1 MTTAETKPEAA
12 LALDPIFHPR
22 SVAVAGVSTQRPGF
36 AGMGI
41 GFLLSL
47 MELGFP
53 AVYPVNPRYPE
64 IEGVKCYAGVLDI
77 EGPVD
82 HVISSVP
89 AHVVPKLVEDCIAK
103 GVRSV
108 HFFTAGFRETG
119 DAEMADLEKQVVG
132 RLTAAGIRVF
142 GPNCMGLYVPE
153 SKLAFMPGFPTEP
166 GPVGFISQSGGNAG
180 EMVYTA
186 AVRGIRFSKVVSYGN
201 AADVDESELL
211 SYLAADPQTEIICAY
226 IEGIK
231 DGRRFFEA
239 MRRAASAKPLVVL
252 KGGRTAAGTR
262 AVMSHTASL
271 AGSLQVFDS
280 LCRQVNAVR
289 VNSVEEMAD
298 LAVAFRYLQPFLS
311 QEAAGFNPQ
320 MDTQSNPQV
329 DTQSNPHS
337 RTQSNPQTGGSVAVV
352 GGGGGFSVFA
362 ADEIDDAGLQC
373 PVLPER
379 TQKALAEINPV
390 AGTSVRNPVDTIAIF
405 EPQKLEQTLRILGE
419 AENIDVIMYHTS
431 LSWGRGRRSL
441 AMLGAD
447 PVHYMQMQVQQ
458 MEKARDAFGTPI
470 VVVLRPPLD
479 VESMERTAAFQEKC
493 WQAGFPIFPTI
504 PRAANAIAKTLR
516 WRERRDGT

>member
-1 MTTAETKPEAA
+1 MTTAETKPDTAST
-12 LALDPIFHPR
+12 LDQIFHPR
-22 SVAVAGVSTQRPGF
+22 SVAVAGVSTQQPGF
-36 AGMGI
+36 AGVGM

-53 AVYPVNPRYPE
+53 TVYPVNPKYPE
-64 IEGVKCYAGVLDI
+64 IEGLKCYASILDI

-89 AHVVPKLVEDCIAK
+89 AHIVPKLVDDCIAK
-103 GVRSV
+103 PVRSV

-132 RLTAAGIRVF
+132 RLTGAGIRAF

-153 SKLAFMPGFPTEP
+153 SKLAFMPGFPTES

-186 AVRGIRFSKVVSYGN
+186 SVRGIRFSKVVSYGN
-201 AADVDESELL
+201 ASDIDESELL
-211 SYLAADPQTEIICAY
+211 GYVADDPDTEVICAY
-226 IEGIK
+226 VEGVK
-231 DGRRFFEA
+231 DGRRFLAA
-239 MRRAASAKPLVVL
+239 MRKAAAAKPLVVL
-252 KGGRTAAGTR
+252 KGGRTASGTR

-298 LAVAFRYLQPFLS
+298 LAVAFRFLR
-311 QEAAGFNPQ
+311 APNGP
-320 MDTQSNPQV
+320 
-329 DTQSNPHS
+329 
-337 RTQSNPQTGGSVAVV
+337 GVAVV

-379 TQKALAEINPV
+379 TQKALGEINPV

-405 EPQKLEQTLRILGE
+405 EPPKLEQTLRILGE

-431 LSWGRGRRSL
+431 FSWGRGRRSM

-458 MEKARDAFGTPI
+458 MVKARDASGTPI

-493 WQAGFPIFPTI
+493 WRAGFPVFPTI

-516 WRERRDGT
+516 WASGRSY

>member
-1 MTTAETKPEAA
+1 MTTAETRPGTAA
-12 LALDPIFHPR
+12 SLDAIFHPR
-22 SVAVAGVSTQRPGF
+22 SVAIAGVSMQQPGF
-36 AGMGI
+36 AGVGL

-53 AVYPVNPRYPE
+53 AVYPVNPKYQE
-64 IEGVKCYAGVLDI
+64 IEGLRCYASVLDI

-89 AHVVPKLVEDCIAK
+89 ARIAPQLVEDCIAK

-119 DAEMADLEKQVVG
+119 DDEMVDLETQVVG
-132 RLTAAGIRVF
+132 RLTGSGIRVF

-153 SKLAFMPGFPTEP
+153 SKLAFMPGFPEEV

-201 AADVDESELL
+201 ASDIDESELL
-211 SYLAADPQTEIICAY
+211 SYLAADPQTDVICAY
-226 IEGIK
+226 IEGVK

-239 MRRAASAKPLVVL
+239 MREAADAKPVVIL
-252 KGGRTAAGTR
+252 KGGRTASGTR

-271 AGSLQVFDS
+271 AGSVEVFDS

-298 LAVAFRYLQPFLS
+298 LAVAFRYMSAPD
-311 QEAAGFNPQ
+311 GP
-320 MDTQSNPQV
+320 
-329 DTQSNPHS
+329 
-337 RTQSNPQTGGSVAVV
+337 GVAVV

-362 ADEIDDAGLQC
+362 ADEIDDAGLRC
-373 PVLPER
+373 PVLPEH
-379 TQKALAEINPV
+379 TQKALGEINPV

-405 EPQKLEQTLRILGE
+405 EPPKLEQTLRLIGE
-419 AENIDVIMYHTS
+419 AENIDVILYHTS
-431 LSWGRGRRSL
+431 FSWGRGRRSM

-458 MEKARDAFGTPI
+458 MVKAREASGTPI

-493 WQAGFPIFPTI
+493 WQAGFPVFPTI
-504 PRAANAIAKTLR
+504 PRASNAIAKVLR
-516 WRERRDGT
+516 WARRRSV

>member
-1 MTTAETKPEAA
+1 MTTAESKPTIVS
-12 LALDPIFHPR
+12 LDDIFHPR
-22 SVAVAGVSTQRPGF
+22 SVAIAGVSTQQPGF
-36 AGMGI
+36 AGVGV

-53 AVYPVNPRYPE
+53 AIYPVNPRYPE
-64 IEGVKCYAGVLDI
+64 IEGLKCYASVLDVD
-77 EGPVD
+77 GPVD

-89 AHVVPKLVEDCIAK
+89 AHVVPRLVEDCIQK

-132 RLTAAGIRVF
+132 RLTGAGIRVF

-153 SKLAFMPGFPTEP
+153 SKLAFMPGFPTES

-201 AADVDESELL
+201 AADVDEAELL
-211 SYLAADPQTEIICAY
+211 AYLAGDAGTDIICAY

-231 DGRRFFEA
+231 DGRRFFDA
-239 MRRAASAKPLVVL
+239 VRRAASAKPTVIL
-252 KGGRTAAGTR
+252 KGGRTLAGTR

-271 AGSLQVFDS
+271 AGSLEVFDA

-298 LAVAFRYLQPFLS
+298 LAVAFRYMRTP
-311 QEAAGFNPQ
+311 AGP
-320 MDTQSNPQV
+320 
-329 DTQSNPHS
+329 
-337 RTQSNPQTGGSVAVV
+337 GVAVV

-362 ADEIDDAGLQC
+362 ADEIDSAGLTC
-373 PVLPER
+373 PVLPEH
-379 TQKALAEINPV
+379 TQKELGEINPV
-390 AGTSVRNPVDTIAIF
+390 AGTSVRNPVDTIAIW
-405 EPQKLEQTLRILGE
+405 EASKLEQTLRIIGG
-419 AENIDVIMYHTS
+419 AENIDVILYHTS
-431 LSWGRGRRSL
+431 LSWGRGRRSM

-447 PVHYMQMQVQQ
+447 PAHFMDMQVQQ
-458 MEKARDAFGTPI
+458 MAKAHEASGTPI
-470 VVVLRPPLD
+470 VVCLRPPLD

-493 WQAGFPIFPTI
+493 WRAGFPVYPTI
-504 PRAANAIAKTLR
+504 PRAANAIAKVLR
-516 WRERRDGT
+516 WARARAE

>member
-1 MTTAETKPEAA
+1 MTTAQPKPAA
-12 LALDPIFHPR
+12 ASLDDIFHPR
-22 SVAVAGVSTQRPGF
+22 SVAIAGVSTQQPGF
-36 AGMGI
+36 AGVGT

-47 MELGFP
+47 MEMGFP
-53 AVYPVNPRYPE
+53 NLYPVNPKYPE
-64 IEGVKCYAGVLDI
+64 FEGLRCYPSVLDI
-77 EGPVD
+77 DGPVD

-89 AHVVPKLVEDCIAK
+89 AHVVPKLVDDCIQK
-103 GVRSV
+103 SVRSI

-132 RLTAAGIRVF
+132 RLAGAGIRVF

-153 SKLAFMPGFPTEP
+153 SKLAFMGGFPTES

-201 AADVDESELL
+201 ASDVDEAELL
-211 SYLAADPQTEIICAY
+211 AYLADDPETDVICAY

-231 DGRRFFEA
+231 NGRRFLEA
-239 MRRAASAKPLVVL
+239 VRKAATAKPTVIL
-252 KGGRTAAGTR
+252 KGGRTEAGTR

-289 VNSVEEMAD
+289 VNSVEEMGD
-298 LAVAFRYLQPFLS
+298 LAVAFRFMGAP
-311 QEAAGFNPQ
+311 
-320 MDTQSNPQV
+320 
-329 DTQSNPHS
+329 
-337 RTQSNPQTGGSVAVV
+337 TGPGVAVV

-362 ADEIDDAGLQC
+362 ADEIDSAGLSC
-373 PVLPER
+373 PTLPEG
-379 TQKALAEINPV
+379 TQVALGKLNPV

-405 EPQKLEQTLRILGE
+405 EPPKLEQTLRIIGE

-431 LSWGRGRRSL
+431 FAWGRGRRSM

-447 PVHYMQMQVQQ
+447 PAHYMQMQVQQ
-458 MEKARDAFGTPI
+458 MEKARNACGTPI

-493 WQAGFPIFPTI
+493 WRAGFPVFPTI
-504 PRAANAIAKTLR
+504 PRAANAIAKTLA
-516 WRERRDGT
+516 WAQRRPR

>member
-1 MTTAETKPEAA
+1 MTVPQTKPESTARG
-12 LALDPIFHPR
+12 LDLIFHPR
-22 SVAVAGVSTQRPGF
+22 SVAIAGVSTQQPGF
-36 AGMGI
+36 AGVGL

-47 MELGFP
+47 MEMSASDGP
-53 AVYPVNPRYPE
+53 AVYPVNPKYPE
-64 IEGVKCYAGVLDI
+64 IEGLKCYASILDI

-89 AHVVPKLVEDCIAK
+89 ARIVPQLVEDCIAK

-119 DAEMADLEKQVVG
+119 DAEMTDLEAQVVS
-132 RLTAAGIRVF
+132 RLTGAGIRVF

-153 SKLAFMPGFPTEP
+153 SRLSFMPGFPAEP

-180 EMVYTA
+180 EMVYTS

-201 AADVDESELL
+201 AADIDESELL
-211 SYLAADPQTEIICAY
+211 SYLGGDAETELICAY
-226 IEGIK
+226 IEGVK

-239 MRRAASAKPLVVL
+239 MRRAAAAKPLVVL
-252 KGGRTAAGTR
+252 KGGRTSAGTR

-271 AGSLQVFDS
+271 AGSLEVFDS

-298 LAVAFRYLQPFLS
+298 LAVAFRFLN
-311 QEAAGFNPQ
+311 APAGP
-320 MDTQSNPQV
+320 
-329 DTQSNPHS
+329 
-337 RTQSNPQTGGSVAVV
+337 GVAVV

-373 PVLPER
+373 PVLPEH
-379 TQKALAEINPV
+379 TQKALGGINPV

-405 EPQKLEQTLRILGE
+405 EPPKLEQTLRIIGE

-431 LSWGRGRRSL
+431 FSWGRGRRSV

-447 PVHYMQMQVQQ
+447 PIHYMQMQVQQ
-458 MEKARDAFGTPI
+458 MVKARDASGTPI

-493 WQAGFPIFPTI
+493 WRAGFPVYPTI

-516 WRERRDGT
+516 WRGATASS

>member
-1 MTTAETKPEAA
+1 MTTAEAKAPP
-12 LALDPIFHPR
+12 ALDSIFHPR
-22 SVAVAGVSTQRPGF
+22 SVAIAGVSTQQPGF
-36 AGMGI
+36 AGVGV

-53 AVYPVNPRYPE
+53 AVYPVNPKYPE
-64 IEGVKCYAGVLDI
+64 IEGLKCYASILDI
-77 EGPVD
+77 DGPVD
-82 HVISSVP
+82 HLISSVP
-89 AHVVPKLVEDCIAK
+89 AHIVPRLVEDCVEK

-119 DAEMADLEKQVVG
+119 DAEMADLEAEVVG
-132 RLTAAGIRVF
+132 RLTGAGIRVF

-153 SKLAFMPGFPTEP
+153 SKLSFMPGFPTEP

-201 AADVDESELL
+201 AADIDESELL
-211 SYLAADPQTEIICAY
+211 GYLADDPQTEVICAY
-226 IEGIK
+226 IEGVK
-231 DGRRFFEA
+231 DGRRFLSA
-239 MRRAASAKPLVVL
+239 IRRAASAKPLVIL
-252 KGGRTAAGTR
+252 KGGRTASGTR

-271 AGSLQVFDS
+271 AGSLAVFDS

-298 LAVAFRYLQPFLS
+298 LAVAFRFLRLCTRS
-311 QEAAGFNPQ
+311 
-320 MDTQSNPQV
+320 
-329 DTQSNPHS
+329 
-337 RTQSNPQTGGSVAVV
+337 TGIHPDHGGGVAVV

-362 ADEIDDAGLQC
+362 ADEIDDAGLDC
-373 PVLPER
+373 PVLPEH
-379 TQKALAEINPV
+379 TQRALGEINPV
-390 AGTSVRNPVDTIAIF
+390 AGTSLRNPVDTIAIF
-405 EPQKLEQTLRILGE
+405 EPSKLEQTLRIIGE
-419 AENIDVIMYHTS
+419 AENIDVILYHTS
-431 LSWGRGRRSL
+431 FSWGRGRGSL

-447 PVHYMQMQVQQ
+447 PVRYMQMQVQQ
-458 MEKARDAFGTPI
+458 MVKARDASGTPI

-493 WQAGFPIFPTI
+493 WQAGFPVFPTI

-516 WRERRDGT
+516 WRKGREET

>member
-1 MTTAETKPEAA
+1 MTTAETKSGTATA
-12 LALDPIFHPR
+12 SLDAIFHPR
-22 SVAVAGVSTQRPGF
+22 SVAIAGVSMQQPGF
-36 AGMGI
+36 AGVGL

-53 AVYPVNPRYPE
+53 AVYAVNPKYQE
-64 IEGVKCYAGVLDI
+64 IEGLKCYASVLDI
-77 EGPVD
+77 ELPVD

-89 AHVVPKLVEDCIAK
+89 ARIVPRLVEDCIAK

-119 DAEMADLEKQVVG
+119 DDEMADLETQVVG
-132 RLTAAGIRVF
+132 RLTGAGIRVF

-153 SKLAFMPGFPTEP
+153 SKLAFMPGFPAES

-180 EMVYTA
+180 EMIYTA

-201 AADVDESELL
+201 ASDVDESELL
-211 SYLAADPQTEIICAY
+211 SYFARDPKTNVICAY
-226 IEGIK
+226 IEGVK
-231 DGRRFFEA
+231 DGRRFRQA
-239 MRRAASAKPLVVL
+239 LRDAAAAKPVVVL

-271 AGSLQVFDS
+271 AGSLAVFDS
-280 LCRQVNAVR
+280 LCRQLNAVR

-298 LAVAFRYLQPFLS
+298 LAVAFRYMSAP
-311 QEAAGFNPQ
+311 AGP
-320 MDTQSNPQV
+320 
-329 DTQSNPHS
+329 
-337 RTQSNPQTGGSVAVV
+337 GVAVV

-373 PVLPER
+373 PVLPES
-379 TQKALAEINPV
+379 TQKALGEINPV

-405 EPQKLEQTLRILGE
+405 EPPKLEQTLRIIGE
-419 AENIDVIMYHTS
+419 PENIDVILYHTS
-431 LSWGRGRRSL
+431 FSWGRARRSM

-458 MEKARDAFGTPI
+458 MVKAREASGTPI

-493 WQAGFPIFPTI
+493 WQAGFPVFPTI
-504 PRAANAIAKTLR
+504 PRAANAIAKVLR
-516 WRERRDGT
+516 WARSRST

>member
-1 MTTAETKPEAA
+1 MTTAEQNPAA
-12 LALDPIFHPR
+12 ATLDNIFHPR
-22 SVAVAGVSTQRPGF
+22 SVAIAGVSTQQPGF
-36 AGMGI
+36 AGVGM

-47 MELGFP
+47 MELGFS
-53 AVYPVNPRYPE
+53 AIYPVNPKYTE
-64 IEGVKCYAGVLDI
+64 IEGLKCYAGILDI

-89 AHVVPKLVEDCIAK
+89 AHIVPKLVEDCVQK

-119 DAEMADLEKQVVG
+119 DAEMADLEREVVG
-132 RLTAAGIRVF
+132 RLTGARIRVF

-153 SKLAFMPGFPTEP
+153 SKLAFMPGFPTES

-211 SYLAADPQTEIICAY
+211 TYLADDPDTEVICAY

-231 DGRRFFEA
+231 DGRRFLGA
-239 MRRAASAKPLVVL
+239 VRKAASAKPTVIL

-271 AGSLQVFDS
+271 AGSLEVFDA
-280 LCRQVNAVR
+280 LCRQLNAVR

-298 LAVAFRYLQPFLS
+298 LAVAFRYMGAPS
-311 QEAAGFNPQ
+311 GP
-320 MDTQSNPQV
+320 
-329 DTQSNPHS
+329 
-337 RTQSNPQTGGSVAVV
+337 GIAVV

-362 ADEIDDAGLQC
+362 ADEIDDAGLSC
-373 PVLPER
+373 PVLPHH
-379 TQKALAEINPV
+379 TQTALGEINPV
-390 AGTSVRNPVDTIAIF
+390 AGTSVRNPVDTIAIW
-405 EPQKLEQTLRILGE
+405 EPSKLEQTLRIIGE
-419 AENIDVIMYHTS
+419 AENIDVILYHTS
-431 LSWGRGRRSL
+431 LSWGRGRRSM

-447 PVHYMQMQVQQ
+447 PAHHMQMQVQQ
-458 MEKARDAFGTPI
+458 MEKARAASGTPI

-493 WQAGFPIFPTI
+493 WRAGFPVFSTI
-504 PRAANAIAKTLR
+504 PRAAKAIAKVLR
-516 WRERRDGT
+516 WARGSSS

>member
-1 MTTAETKPEAA
+1 MTTAETKPETAS
-12 LALDPIFHPR
+12 ALDPIFHPR
-22 SVAVAGVSTQRPGF
+22 SVAIAGVSTQQPGF
-36 AGMGI
+36 AGVGT

-53 AVYPVNPRYPE
+53 AIYPVNPKYPE
-64 IEGVKCYAGVLDI
+64 FEGLKCYASVLDI

-89 AHVVPKLVEDCIAK
+89 AHVVPKLVEDCIQK

-132 RLTAAGIRVF
+132 RLTGAGIRVF

-153 SKLAFMPGFPTEP
+153 SKLAFMSGFPIES

-186 AVRGIRFSKVVSYGN
+186 SVRGIRFSKVVSYGN

-211 SYLAADPQTEIICAY
+211 TYLADDSDTEVICAY

-231 DGRRFFEA
+231 DGRRFG
-239 MRRAASAKPLVVL
+239 AAIRKAAAAKPMVVL

-289 VNSVEEMAD
+289 VNSVEEMGD
-298 LAVAFRYLQPFLS
+298 LAVAFRYLGAP
-311 QEAAGFNPQ
+311 AGP
-320 MDTQSNPQV
+320 
-329 DTQSNPHS
+329 
-337 RTQSNPQTGGSVAVV
+337 GVAVV

-373 PVLPER
+373 PPLPEQA
-379 TQKALAEINPV
+379 QKALGEINPV

-405 EPQKLEQTLRILGE
+405 EPPKLEQTLRILGE

-431 LSWGRGRRSL
+431 FSWGRGRRSM
-441 AMLGAD
+441 AMLGPD
-447 PVHYMQMQVQQ
+447 PVQYMQMQVQQ
-458 MEKARDAFGTPI
+458 MEKARAASGTSI

-493 WQAGFPIFPTI
+493 WQAGFPVYPTI

-516 WRERRDGT
+516 WAKAREAQ

>member
-1 MTTAETKPEAA
+1 MTTADTKPKTSAP
-12 LALDPIFHPR
+12 LDAIFHPR
-22 SVAVAGVSTQRPGF
+22 SVAIAGVSTQQPGF
-36 AGMGI
+36 AGVGL

-53 AVYPVNPRYPE
+53 AVYPVNPKYQE
-64 IEGVKCYAGVLDI
+64 IEGLKCHASVLDI

-89 AHVVPKLVEDCIAK
+89 ARIVPQLVEDCIAK
-103 GVRSV
+103 DVRSV

-119 DAEMADLEKQVVG
+119 DDEMADLETQIVG
-132 RLTAAGIRVF
+132 RLTGAGIRVF

-153 SKLAFMPGFPTEP
+153 SKLAFMPGFPADA

-186 AVRGIRFSKVVSYGN
+186 AVRGIRFSEVVSYGN
-201 AADVDESELL
+201 ASDVDESELL
-211 SYLAADPQTEIICAY
+211 SYLARDPKTNVICAY
-226 IEGIK
+226 IEGVK
-231 DGRRFFEA
+231 DGRRFLQA
-239 MRRAASAKPLVVL
+239 LRDAAAVKPVVIL

-271 AGSLQVFDS
+271 AGSVAVFDS

-298 LAVAFRYLQPFLS
+298 LAVAFRFMSAPV
-311 QEAAGFNPQ
+311 GP
-320 MDTQSNPQV
+320 
-329 DTQSNPHS
+329 
-337 RTQSNPQTGGSVAVV
+337 GVAVV

-373 PVLPER
+373 PVLPQH
-379 TQKALAEINPV
+379 TQKALGEINPV

-405 EPQKLEQTLRILGE
+405 EPPKLEQTLRIIGE
-419 AENIDVIMYHTS
+419 AENIDVILYHTS
-431 LSWGRGRRSL
+431 FSWGRGRRSM

-458 MEKARDAFGTPI
+458 MVKAREASRTPI

-493 WQAGFPIFPTI
+493 WRAGFPVFPTI
-504 PRAANAIAKTLR
+504 PRASNAIAKVLR
-516 WRERRDGT
+516 WASRRSA

>member
-1 MTTAETKPEAA
+1 MTAAETKPETTRS
-12 LALDPIFHPR
+12 LDAIFHPR
-22 SVAVAGVSTQRPGF
+22 SVAIAGVSTQQPGF
-36 AGMGI
+36 TGVGV

-53 AVYPVNPRYPE
+53 AVYPVNPKYPE
-64 IEGVKCYAGVLDI
+64 IEGLKCYASILDI
-77 EGPVD
+77 DGPVD

-89 AHVVPKLVEDCIAK
+89 ARIVPTLVEDCIAK

-119 DAEMADLEKQVVG
+119 DAEMAALEAQVVG
-132 RLTAAGIRVF
+132 RLTGAGIRVL

-153 SKLAFMPGFPTEP
+153 SKLAFMPGFPTET

-180 EMVYTA
+180 EMVYTSS
-186 AVRGIRFSKVVSYGN
+186 VRGIRFSKVVSYGN
-201 AADVDESELL
+201 ATDIDESELL
-211 SYLAADPQTEIICAY
+211 GYLAEDPQTDIICAY
-226 IEGIK
+226 IEGVK

-239 MRRAASAKPLVVL
+239 IRKAASAKPLIVL

-271 AGSLQVFDS
+271 AGSLAVFDS

-298 LAVAFRYLQPFLS
+298 LAVAFRFMKAP
-311 QEAAGFNPQ
+311 AGP
-320 MDTQSNPQV
+320 
-329 DTQSNPHS
+329 
-337 RTQSNPQTGGSVAVV
+337 GVAVV

-362 ADEIDDAGLQC
+362 ADEIDDAGLAC
-373 PVLPER
+373 PVLPEH
-379 TQKALAEINPV
+379 TQKALGEINPV

-405 EPQKLEQTLRILGE
+405 EPPKLEQTLRIIGE

-431 LSWGRGRRSL
+431 FAWGRGRRSM

-447 PVHYMQMQVQQ
+447 PIHYMRMQVQQ
-458 MEKARDAFGTPI
+458 MEKGRDASGTPV

-493 WQAGFPIFPTI
+493 WQAGFPVFPTI

-516 WRERRDGT
+516 WARGRSS

>member
-1 MTTAETKPEAA
+1 MTTAETKPGTATA
-12 LALDPIFHPR
+12 SLDAIFHPR
-22 SVAVAGVSTQRPGF
+22 SVAIAGVSMQQPGF
-36 AGMGI
+36 AGVGL

-53 AVYPVNPRYPE
+53 AVYAVNPKYQE
-64 IEGVKCYAGVLDI
+64 IEGLKCYASVLDI
-77 EGPVD
+77 ELPVD

-89 AHVVPKLVEDCIAK
+89 ARIVPRLVEDCIAK

-119 DAEMADLEKQVVG
+119 DDEMADLETQVVG
-132 RLTAAGIRVF
+132 RLTGAGIRVF

-153 SKLAFMPGFPTEP
+153 SKLAFMPGFPAES

-180 EMVYTA
+180 EMIYTA

-201 AADVDESELL
+201 ASDVDESELL
-211 SYLAADPQTEIICAY
+211 SYFARDPKTNVICAY
-226 IEGIK
+226 IEGVK
-231 DGRRFFEA
+231 DGRRFRQA
-239 MRRAASAKPLVVL
+239 LRDAAAAKPVVVL

-271 AGSLQVFDS
+271 AGSLAVFDS
-280 LCRQVNAVR
+280 LCRQLNAVR

-298 LAVAFRYLQPFLS
+298 LAVAFRYMSAP
-311 QEAAGFNPQ
+311 AGP
-320 MDTQSNPQV
+320 
-329 DTQSNPHS
+329 
-337 RTQSNPQTGGSVAVV
+337 GVAVV

-373 PVLPER
+373 PVLPES
-379 TQKALAEINPV
+379 TQKALGEINPV

-405 EPQKLEQTLRILGE
+405 EPPKLEQTLRIIGE
-419 AENIDVIMYHTS
+419 AENIDVILYHTS
-431 LSWGRGRRSL
+431 FSWGRGRRSM

-458 MEKARDAFGTPI
+458 MVKAREASGTPI

-493 WQAGFPIFPTI
+493 WQAGFPVFPTI
-504 PRAANAIAKTLR
+504 PRAANAIAKVLR
-516 WRERRDGT
+516 WARSRST